1 MPNERHYNELNLE
14 SVGINLPYNMQAE
27 QSVLGAV
34 LLKPETLT
42 DLVEI
47 IRPEMFYTRQNA
59 QIYSEMLRLFT
70 SDQTIDFVTLL
81 DAVIS
86 DGVFPSADEA
96 KVYLTGLAETVPSIS
111 NVKAYAQIVQEK
123 YLVRQLMGVAKDIL
137 QDAGDEPDA
146 DLLLENAE
154 QRIYEIRSGRD
165 SSALTPLSSSMVET
179 LTNLQKISG
188 PDADKYKGIPTG
200 FRLLDTVLTGLGRG
214 DLIIL
219 AARPGMGKTSFAL
232 NIATRVAMQQ
242 KVPVAIFSL
251 EMTKEQLTNRIL
263 SAEAGIDSQAFRT
276 GALRAEDWEY
286 LALATEKLHDAP
298 IYMDDTSGITITE
311 MKAKIRRVNQDPA
324 RPNVGLIVID
334 YLQLMTSG
342 QRSEN
347 RVQEISSITRNL
359 KIMAKEMNVPIIA
372 LSQLSRAVEKQGNNS
387 SHRPQLS
394 DLRDSGSIEQDADCV
409 LFLYR
414 DSYYA
419 SQNPDGAEVD
429 ADTAE
434 CIVAKNRHGETSTV
448 PLGWDG
454 AHPLYGCGLQ
464 TLMNYERSYRRCA
477 ASAPGKSCWT
487 AKHLALAVSGAGPT
501 AWPLCLMRPLAEE
514 KGHRLTVCTVNH
526 GLRGETAD
534 RDESLR
540 PGGLR
545 RLGLPLRVFHAAE
558 LEAGVEAPG
567 GGTGRAACGMPAL
580 AGGWPTRIDAVATPI
595 LGVTRPR
602 RCCSRLARAPASTAR
617 RASGPAA
624 GLSATPALPDEGRHR
639 GRLPRACG
647 ERWVTDE
654 TNDARRLRPQ
664 PSAPAHCPP
673 LCGVNSAAERNLA
686 RFCEKAPRRTNTS
699 PGSAGC
705 AAGIGQATDAV
716 ACGGGGTHP
725 AQRRPAVWMSEPLR
739 QTDPLI
745 LDMASTA
752 LWSRCGTRRK
762 NISVCWPT
770 LWKRAAA
777 RCGSPTP
784 SDSAPGRRALAEEA
798 DKNTHA
804 GRAEKADCRNLISL
818 PESGDYPLPGGE
830 AAYPGGS
837 ACFEEK
843 TGCS

>member
-1 MPNERHYNELNLE
+1 MPNEQRHYSNELNLE

-70 SDQTIDFVTLL
+70 ADQTIDFVTLL

-276 GALRAEDWEY
+276 GALRSEDWEY

-334 YLQLMTSG
+334 YLQLMSG
-342 QRSEN
+342 SGGRSSDS
-347 RVQEISSITRNL
+347 RQQEISDISRSL
-359 KIMAKEMNVPIIA
+359 KALARELQVPVIA
-372 LSQLSRAVEKQGNNS
+372 LSQLSRAVEQRPE
-387 SHRPQLS
+387 HRPMLS
-394 DLRDSGSIEQDADCV
+394 DLRESGAIEQDADV
-409 LFLYR
+409 VMFLYR
-414 DSYYA
+414 DDYY
-419 SQNPDGAEVD
+419 NPDTEKKGIAEV
-429 ADTAE
+429 
-434 CIVAKNRHGETSTV
+434 IIAKQRN
-448 PLGWDG
+448 
-454 AHPLYGCGLQ
+454 
-464 TLMNYERSYRRCA
+464 
-477 ASAPGKSCWT
+477 
-487 AKHLALAVSGAGPT
+487 GPIGT
-501 AWPLCLMRPLAEE
+501 I
-514 KGHRLTVCTVNH
+514 
-526 GLRGETAD
+526 
-534 RDESLR
+534 
-540 PGGLR
+540 
-545 RLGLPLRVFHAAE
+545 E
-558 LEAGVEAPG
+558 LV
-567 GGTGRAACGMPAL
+567 
-580 AGGWPTRIDAVATPI
+580 W
-595 LGVTRPR
+595 
-602 RCCSRLARAPASTAR
+602 
-617 RASGPAA
+617 
-624 GLSATPALPDEGRHR
+624 LPDYTKF
-639 GRLPRACG
+639 A
-647 ERWVTDE
+647 
-654 TNDARRLRPQ
+654 
-664 PSAPAHCPP
+664 
-673 LCGVNSAAERNLA
+673 NLQ
-686 RFCEKAPRRTNTS
+686 K
-699 PGSAGC
+699 
-705 AAGIGQATDAV
+705 
-716 ACGGGGTHP
+716 
-725 AQRRPAVWMSEPLR
+725 
-739 QTDPLI
+739 
-745 LDMASTA
+745 
-752 LWSRCGTRRK
+752 
-762 NISVCWPT
+762 
-770 LWKRAAA
+770 
-777 RCGSPTP
+777 
-784 SDSAPGRRALAEEA
+784 
-798 DKNTHA
+798 
-804 GRAEKADCRNLISL
+804 
-818 PESGDYPLPGGE
+818 
-830 AAYPGGS
+830 
-837 ACFEEK
+837 
-843 TGCS
+843 

>member
-1 MPNERHYNELNLE
+1 MPNERHYSNELNLE
-14 SVGINLPYNMQAE
+14 SVGISLPYNLQAE

-34 LLKPETLT
+34 LLKPDTLT

-47 IRPEMFYTRQNA
+47 LKPEMFYTRQNA
-59 QIYSEMLRLFT
+59 QIYAEMLRLFT
-70 SDQTIDFVTLL
+70 NDQTIDFVTLL

-86 DGVFPSADEA
+86 DGVFPSADDA

-123 YLVRQLMGVAKDIL
+123 YRVRQLMDVAKDIL

-298 IYMDDTSGITITE
+298 IYMDDTSGITIAE
-311 MKAKIRRVNQDPA
+311 MKAKIRRVNQDPS

-334 YLQLMTSG
+334 YLQLMTTG
-342 QRSEN
+342 QRTEN

-414 DSYYA
+414 EAYYA
-419 SQNPDGAEVD
+419 SQNSEGPEVD

-454 AHPLYGCGLQ
+454 AH
-464 TLMNYERSYRRCA
+464 
-477 ASAPGKSCWT
+477 
-487 AKHLALAVSGAGPT
+487 
-501 AWPLCLMRPLAEE
+501 
-514 KGHRLTVCTVNH
+514 
-526 GLRGETAD
+526 
-534 RDESLR
+534 
-540 PGGLR
+540 
-545 RLGLPLRVFHAAE
+545 
-558 LEAGVEAPG
+558 
-567 GGTGRAACGMPAL
+567 
-580 AGGWPTRIDAVATPI
+580 TRFMDV
-595 LGVTRPR
+595 
-602 RCCSRLARAPASTAR
+602 
-617 RASGPAA
+617 
-624 GLSATPALPDEGRHR
+624 D
-639 GRLPRACG
+639 
-647 ERWVTDE
+647 
-654 TNDARRLRPQ
+654 
-664 PSAPAHCPP
+664 
-673 LCGVNSAAERNLA
+673 
-686 RFCEKAPRRTNTS
+686 F
-699 PGSAGC
+699 
-705 AAGIGQATDAV
+705 
-716 ACGGGGTHP
+716 
-725 AQRRPAVWMSEPLR
+725 
-739 QTDPLI
+739 
-745 LDMASTA
+745 
-752 LWSRCGTRRK
+752 
-762 NISVCWPT
+762 
-770 LWKRAAA
+770 KR
-777 RCGSPTP
+777 
-784 SDSAPGRRALAEEA
+784 
-798 DKNTHA
+798 
-804 GRAEKADCRNLISL
+804 
-818 PESGDYPLPGGE
+818 
-830 AAYPGGS
+830 
-837 ACFEEK
+837 
-843 TGCS
+843 

>member
-394 DLRDSGSIEQDADCV
+394 DLRDSGSIEQDATASSSCTATPTTPARTPTARRWTPTPPSASWQRTVTARPARCRWAGTAPTPALWMWTSNADE
-409 LFLYR
+409 LRR
-414 DSYYA
+414 DLT
-419 SQNPDGAEVD
+419 DGA
-429 ADTAE
+429 
-434 CIVAKNRHGETSTV
+434 R
-448 PLGWDG
+448 L
-454 AHPLYGCGLQ
+454 L
-464 TLMNYERSYRRCA
+464 R
-477 ASAPGKSCWT
+477 PGKAAGRQKASRAGCFGRGRQ
-487 AKHLALAVSGAGPT
+487 HGPALPHAPAG
-501 AWPLCLMRPLAEE
+501 RG
-514 KGHRLTVCTVNH
+514 KGHRPH
-526 GLRGETAD
+526 GLPRQPRPAGGD
-534 RDESLR
+534 GGPGRSLR

-545 RLGLPLRVFHAAE
+545 
-558 LEAGVEAPG
+558 
-567 GGTGRAACGMPAL
+567 PA
-580 AGGWPTRIDAVATPI
+580 
-595 LGVTRPR
+595 
-602 RCCSRLARAPASTAR
+602 
-617 RASGPAA
+617 GPAA
-624 GLSATPALPDEGRHR
+624 A
-639 GRLPRACG
+639 
-647 ERWVTDE
+647 
-654 TNDARRLRPQ
+654 
-664 PSAPAHCPP
+664 
-673 LCGVNSAAERNLA
+673 GV
-686 RFCEKAPRRTNTS
+686 P
-699 PGSAGC
+699 
-705 AAGIGQATDAV
+705 
-716 ACGGGGTHP
+716 
-725 AQRRPAVWMSEPLR
+725 
-739 QTDPLI
+739 
-745 LDMASTA
+745 
-752 LWSRCGTRRK
+752 
-762 NISVCWPT
+762 
-770 LWKRAAA
+770 
-777 RCGSPTP
+777 
-784 SDSAPGRRALAEEA
+784 
-798 DKNTHA
+798 
-804 GRAEKADCRNLISL
+804 CR
-818 PESGDYPLPGGE
+818 
-830 AAYPGGS
+830 
-837 ACFEEK
+837 
-843 TGCS
+843 

>member
-434 CIVAKNRHGETSTV
+434 CIVARTVTARPARCRWAGTAPTPALWMWTSNADELRRDLT
-448 PLGWDG
+448 DG
-454 AHPLYGCGLQ
+454 ARLL
-464 TLMNYERSYRRCA
+464 R
-477 ASAPGKSCWT
+477 PGKAAGRQKASRAGCFGRGRQ
-487 AKHLALAVSGAGPT
+487 HGPALPHAPAG
-501 AWPLCLMRPLAEE
+501 RG
-514 KGHRLTVCTVNH
+514 KGHRPH
-526 GLRGETAD
+526 GLPRQPRPAGGD
-534 RDESLR
+534 GGRSLR

-545 RLGLPLRVFHAAE
+545 
-558 LEAGVEAPG
+558 
-567 GGTGRAACGMPAL
+567 PA
-580 AGGWPTRIDAVATPI
+580 
-595 LGVTRPR
+595 
-602 RCCSRLARAPASTAR
+602 
-617 RASGPAA
+617 GPAA
-624 GLSATPALPDEGRHR
+624 A
-639 GRLPRACG
+639 
-647 ERWVTDE
+647 
-654 TNDARRLRPQ
+654 
-664 PSAPAHCPP
+664 
-673 LCGVNSAAERNLA
+673 GV
-686 RFCEKAPRRTNTS
+686 P
-699 PGSAGC
+699 
-705 AAGIGQATDAV
+705 
-716 ACGGGGTHP
+716 
-725 AQRRPAVWMSEPLR
+725 
-739 QTDPLI
+739 
-745 LDMASTA
+745 
-752 LWSRCGTRRK
+752 
-762 NISVCWPT
+762 
-770 LWKRAAA
+770 
-777 RCGSPTP
+777 
-784 SDSAPGRRALAEEA
+784 
-798 DKNTHA
+798 
-804 GRAEKADCRNLISL
+804 CR
-818 PESGDYPLPGGE
+818 
-830 AAYPGGS
+830 
-837 ACFEEK
+837 
-843 TGCS
+843 

>member
-1 MPNERHYNELNLE
+1 MPNERHYTNELNLE

-34 LLKPETLT
+34 LLKPDTLT

-214 DLIIL
+214 DLVIL

-286 LALATEKLHDAP
+286 LAMATEKLHDAP

-311 MKAKIRRVNQDPA
+311 MKAKIRRVNQDPT

-334 YLQLMTSG
+334 YLQLMTTG
-342 QRSEN
+342 QRTEN

-372 LSQLSRAVEKQGNNS
+372 LSQLSRAVESRATTPATGRSCLTCVTPVPS
-387 SHRPQLS
+387 SRMPTASCSSTAIPITPARTPTAARWTPTPPSASWPRTATARPARCRWAGMARIPALWMWIS
-394 DLRDSGSIEQDADCV
+394 NADERD
-409 LFLYR
+409 R
-414 DSYYA
+414 
-419 SQNPDGAEVD
+419 
-429 ADTAE
+429 
-434 CIVAKNRHGETSTV
+434 
-448 PLGWDG
+448 
-454 AHPLYGCGLQ
+454 
-464 TLMNYERSYRRCA
+464 
-477 ASAPGKSCWT
+477 GKS
-487 AKHLALAVSGAGPT
+487 ARLRAGKRAVRAGAAAVRRRFGRGRQHGAAP
-501 AWPLCLMRPLAEE
+501 AAAADSAGVRLRADGLPCEPRPA
-514 KGHRLTVCTVNH
+514 GRA
-526 GLRGETAD
+526 R
-534 RDESLR
+534 R
-540 PGGLR
+540 PGRSL
-545 RLGLPLRVFHAAE
+545 
-558 LEAGVEAPG
+558 
-567 GGTGRAACGMPAL
+567 C
-580 AGGWPTRIDAVATPI
+580 
-595 LGVTRPR
+595 PR
-602 RCCSRLARAPASTAR
+602 R
-617 RASGPAA
+617 
-624 GLSATPALPDEGRHR
+624 
-639 GRLPRACG
+639 
-647 ERWVTDE
+647 V
-654 TNDARRLRPQ
+654 
-664 PSAPAHCPP
+664 
-673 LCGVNSAAERNLA
+673 
-686 RFCEKAPRRTNTS
+686 
-699 PGSAGC
+699 
-705 AAGIGQATDAV
+705 
-716 ACGGGGTHP
+716 
-725 AQRRPAVWMSEPLR
+725 RPAE
-739 QTDPLI
+739 
-745 LDMASTA
+745 
-752 LWSRCGTRRK
+752 
-762 NISVCWPT
+762 
-770 LWKRAAA
+770 RAAA
-777 RCGSPTP
+777 RVP
-784 SDSAPGRRALAEEA
+784 SG
-798 DKNTHA
+798 
-804 GRAEKADCRNLISL
+804 
-818 PESGDYPLPGGE
+818 
-830 AAYPGGS
+830 
-837 ACFEEK
+837 
-843 TGCS
+843 

>member
-1 MPNERHYNELNLE
+1 MPNERRYSNELNLE

-70 SDQTIDFVTLL
+70 ADQTIDFVTLL

-311 MKAKIRRVNQDPA
+311 MKAKIRRVNQDPT

-334 YLQLMTSG
+334 YLQLMTTG

-454 AHPLYGCGLQ
+454 AH
-464 TLMNYERSYRRCA
+464 
-477 ASAPGKSCWT
+477 
-487 AKHLALAVSGAGPT
+487 
-501 AWPLCLMRPLAEE
+501 
-514 KGHRLTVCTVNH
+514 
-526 GLRGETAD
+526 
-534 RDESLR
+534 
-540 PGGLR
+540 
-545 RLGLPLRVFHAAE
+545 
-558 LEAGVEAPG
+558 
-567 GGTGRAACGMPAL
+567 
-580 AGGWPTRIDAVATPI
+580 TRFMDV
-595 LGVTRPR
+595 
-602 RCCSRLARAPASTAR
+602 
-617 RASGPAA
+617 
-624 GLSATPALPDEGRHR
+624 D
-639 GRLPRACG
+639 
-647 ERWVTDE
+647 
-654 TNDARRLRPQ
+654 
-664 PSAPAHCPP
+664 
-673 LCGVNSAAERNLA
+673 
-686 RFCEKAPRRTNTS
+686 F
-699 PGSAGC
+699 
-705 AAGIGQATDAV
+705 
-716 ACGGGGTHP
+716 
-725 AQRRPAVWMSEPLR
+725 
-739 QTDPLI
+739 
-745 LDMASTA
+745 
-752 LWSRCGTRRK
+752 
-762 NISVCWPT
+762 
-770 LWKRAAA
+770 KR
-777 RCGSPTP
+777 
-784 SDSAPGRRALAEEA
+784 
-798 DKNTHA
+798 
-804 GRAEKADCRNLISL
+804 
-818 PESGDYPLPGGE
+818 
-830 AAYPGGS
+830 
-837 ACFEEK
+837 
-843 TGCS
+843 